1 MKKLLLNFWNFCRSI
16 FLQILLLAVAFESW
30 SEAQRLG
37 SKESFES
44 ISGYRIDKRYS
55 SGKKDILFDV
65 DSSITS
71 GYDGGAIAM
80 GLIACICIYCIVW
93 LQINKTK
100 Q

>member
-1 MKKLLLNFWNFCRSI
+1 M
-16 FLQILLLAVAFESW
+16 QILLLAVAFVSW
-30 SEAQRLG
+30 CEAQKLG

-44 ISGYRIDKRYS
+44 ISGYRIDLRYS
-55 SGKKDILFDV
+55 HGMHDILFDV

-100 Q
+100 P

>member
-30 SEAQRLG
+30 SEAQRLTSH
-37 SKESFES
+37 SK
-44 ISGYRIDKRYS
+44 YS
-55 SGKKDILFDV
+55 NEI
-65 DSSITS
+65 
-71 GYDGGAIAM
+71 YEDGGALAM
-80 GLIACICIYCIVW
+80 SLIACMCIYCIVW